1 MGTASV
7 RHNMAKYR
15 FRAAAHYAR
24 KCSRLEEEYSHNE
37 NRPIEH
43 QWYATDAITN
53 SFSGLEATINE
64 FFQDAIDEHDF
75 ITDTFD
81 HETSSL
87 IAEHSKTVSGEPT
100 LSKYQR
106 SLLLSGKNRFDEGSS
121 PYQVVD
127 DLRYLRN
134 RLTHFK
140 PEWDSEKGKHERV
153 RDRLMSYDIPESPFA
168 SEESPFFPLGCL
180 GHGGAEW
187 AVESSVDFVRAFH
200 DKLGVNR
207 PILDVISDLDTR

>member
-1 MGTASV
+1 
-7 RHNMAKYR
+7 MAKYR

-24 KCSRLEEEYSHNE
+24 QCWQLEEEYSHDG

-64 FFQDAIDEHDF
+64 FFQDATDEYDSL
-75 ITDTFD
+75 TDSLD
-81 HETSSL
+81 QETVSL
-87 IAEHSKTVSGEPT
+87 IAEHSKTVSREPT
-100 LSKYQR
+100 LDKYQWV
-106 SLLLSGKNRFDEGSS
+106 LLLARETPFDEGTS

-134 RLTHFK
+134 QLVHFE
-140 PEWDSEKGKHERV
+140 PEWDTEQGRHDKIE
-153 RDRLMSYDIPESPFA
+153 DRLMSYNIPWSPFA
-168 SEESPFFPLGCL
+168 SKKGPFFPLGCL

-187 AVESSVDFVRAFH
+187 AVESSTAFVRAFH
-200 DKLGVNR
+200 ERIGVERHILGV
-207 PILDVISDLDTR
+207 VEDLDTR